1 VTSAELGDQLGNL
14 FTVNLLV
21 RTVLWRLQNDICCF
35 HGDNTHMGSIP
46 MEDKEMNI
54 FILSGDPT
62 EAAVAQINKHIV
74 KMPLETAQMLC
85 AAYPDGIAPYKKT
98 HYNHPCTVW
107 ARTCIEN
114 FNWLVEHGIALCQ
127 EYTYRYG
134 RRHKCQDV
142 IEWCRDN
149 PPNLFTLGG
158 KTAFAVAISDDA
170 ACRSIPNFDSLSVV
184 DMYRAYYVYDKS
196 YIATWKHR
204 EPPMWWL
211 NIVMEQDVMII

>member
-1 VTSAELGDQLGNL
+1 
-14 FTVNLLV
+14 
-21 RTVLWRLQNDICCF
+21 
-35 HGDNTHMGSIP
+35 MGYVP

-74 KMPLETAQMLC
+74 KIPLETAQMLC

-127 EYTYRYG
+127 DYTHRYG

-149 PPNLFTLGG
+149 PPELYTLGG
-158 KTAFAVAISDDA
+158 KTAFAVAIADDQI
-170 ACRSIPNFDSLSVV
+170 CRLVPNFDSLSVV
-184 DMYRAYYVYDKS
+184 DMYRMYYLYDKS
-196 YIATWKHR
+196 RIAQWTNR
-204 EPPMWWL
+204 EPPIWWVDYQFMDEESIDRSL
-211 NIVMEQDVMII
+211 GVLQ

>member
-1 VTSAELGDQLGNL
+1 VD
-14 FTVNLLV
+14 F
-21 RTVLWRLQNDICCF
+21 
-35 HGDNTHMGSIP
+35 IP
-46 MEDKEMNI
+46 REATTMNI
-54 FILSGDPT
+54 FVLSGDPT
-62 EAAVAQINKHIV
+62 EAAIAQLDKHVV

-98 HYNHPCTVW
+98 HYNHPSTVW

-127 EYTYRYG
+127 EYTHRYE

-158 KTAFAVAISDDA
+158 KTAFAVAISSDQQ
-170 ACRSIPNFDSLSVV
+170 CRSIPNFDSLSVV
-184 DMYRAYYVYDKS
+184 DMYRAYYLYDKAYMAS
-196 YIATWKHR
+196 WKNR
-204 EPPMWWL
+204 NPPSWWA
-211 NIVMEQDVMII
+211 NVAVA

>member
-1 VTSAELGDQLGNL
+1 
-14 FTVNLLV
+14 
-21 RTVLWRLQNDICCF
+21 
-35 HGDNTHMGSIP
+35 MGYVP

-62 EAAVAQINKHIV
+62 EAAVAQINKHCV

-85 AAYPDGIAPYKKT
+85 AAYPDGVAPYKKT

-127 EYTYRYG
+127 EYTHRYG

-149 PPNLFTLGG
+149 PPALYSLGD
-158 KTAFAVAISDDA
+158 KTAFAVAIADDA
-170 ACRSIPNFDSLSVV
+170 SCRSAIPDFDSLSVV
-184 DMYRAYYVYDKS
+184 DKYRMYYLYEKS
-196 YIATWKHR
+196 YIASWKNR
-204 EPPMWWL
+204 EPPMWWMAM
-211 NIVMEQDVMII
+211 VMEQDVMII